1 MYGKTL
7 SIPDAA
13 LGEWYDLLL
22 GEPVPADASPRD
34 AKRALARALVTRF
47 HGEEAAAE
55 AEAGFDRVF
64 VSRELPEEIEE
75 AEVPAATATVH
86 LPELIAT
93 VFGGSR
99 SEARRHLASGAVKL
113 DGEPLAAGSWT
124 SRGADSGRPR
134 AAGRQ
139 APLPAPARR
148 LSAPAAA
155 LLQFRAAAEDGA
167 PSGRV

>member
-1 MYGKTL
+1 M
-7 SIPDAA
+7 
-13 LGEWYDLLL
+13 
-22 GEPVPADASPRD
+22 
-34 AKRALARALVTRF
+34 TRF

-55 AEAGFDRVF
+55 AEAAFDRVF

-75 AEVPAATATVH
+75 ATIEAADGDVH

-113 DGEPLAAGSWT
+113 DGEPVAPDVLDVPRDG
-124 SRGADSGRPR
+124 SGRPR

-139 APLPAPARR
+139 APVPAPPRR
-148 LSAPAAA
+148 LRRAGRARAISSAPP
-155 LLQFRAAAEDGA
+155 QRTGV
-167 PSGRV
+167 SRRV